1 MPFDNAYNRMI
12 AMKLNNTSRKH
23 IALENAMNNNPA
35 AFNEPRSQQE
45 YMSVEHPEIAG
56 GSGNL
61 AATSYDLGYEP
72 KKVGGGVKE
81 NQTRRNRLAKAVD
94 GTAKPMPVDVGAV
107 ATGRGRRK
115 KAPETMAAQ
124 GGDSKALATKGGD
137 FNDVLHTVGNV
148 VETGAKVAKAAASVA
163 PYVLPLIGLGKKR
176 SMGHLSAWNEFV
188 KKTRLETGKNL
199 KDTLKHIKEHNL
211 YKKGQAVVAPVA
223 APKRRAVKKEAGG
236 SATFPLIKE
245 TVDARK
251 GDLNALPRAEGGVPS
266 LRYMS
271 GNTGGKPIPRRR
283 RAAPQN

>member
-1 MPFDNAYNRMI
+1 
-12 AMKLNNTSRKH
+12 
-23 IALENAMNNNPA
+23 
-35 AFNEPRSQQE
+35 
-45 YMSVEHPEIAG
+45 MSVEHPEIAG

-94 GTAKPMPVDVGAV
+94 GTAKPMPVDVGV
-107 ATGRGRRK
+107 VTTGRGRRK
-115 KAPETMAAQ
+115 KAPET
-124 GGDSKALATKGGD
+124 LATEGGD
-137 FNDVLHTVGNV
+137 FNDVIKTVGNV

-163 PYVLPLIGLGKKR
+163 PYVLPLVGLGKKR

-188 KKTRLETGKNL
+188 KKTRLETGKSL

-211 YKKGQAVVAPVA
+211 YKKGAQAVVAPVA

-251 GDLNALPRAEGGVPS
+251 GDLKALPREEGGVPS

-271 GNTGGKPIPRRR
+271 GNTGGKPVPRRR
-283 RAAPQN
+283 RAVAQN